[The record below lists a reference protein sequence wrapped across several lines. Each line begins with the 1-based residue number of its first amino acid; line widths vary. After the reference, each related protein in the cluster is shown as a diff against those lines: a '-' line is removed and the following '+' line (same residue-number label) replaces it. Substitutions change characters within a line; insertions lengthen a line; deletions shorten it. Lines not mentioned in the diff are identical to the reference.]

1 MRKGNFCLQMT
12 GWKMQHPMH
21 AHVLLPG
28 FKDVYAKQVGSVL
41 ELCVQ
46 DTSDGYTVDH
56 IDRRHFDCD
65 QSFMMQVIQTARLMT
80 KEKHNA

>member
-28 FKDVYAKQVGSVL
+28 FKDVYAKQIGSAL

-56 IDRRHFDCD
+56 INRRHFDCD

-80 KEKHNA
+80 KEKHHA